1 MKIVRD
7 EILRL
12 SGLSG
17 LSFNED
23 EVVEITE
30 YLENM
35 IEQMS
40 SFIDLDTSF
49 FENVADETYDIL
61 RDDIVI
67 SPFDRKA
74 ILLNAPDSD
83 GEMFIVPRVVE

>member
-74 ILLNAPDSD
+74 ILLNAPDND
-83 GEMFIVPRVVE
+83 GEMFIVPRVVD